1 MASHNNSYRLAIG
14 VSLAALTA
22 AATAPALARQPAA
35 TPSGSVRAATTA
47 WGVPVTDVVA
57 DPAIRYGRLANG
69 MRYAIQ
75 RNTTPKGTAS
85 VRLHFQFGSIA
96 EAEDER
102 GLAHFIEH
110 MAFNGTTNVAELEMV
125 RILERQGLAFGPD
138 TNAQTGFDSTTYLLE
153 LPATD
158 KPRIDTALFLM
169 REVAS
174 EVKFDPAS
182 VQRERGVIEGERRAR
197 DSFQL
202 RYVTGLLNFQAPQ
215 TPYGQR
221 LPMGTVAVINTAP
234 AARIADLYRRYYRPE
249 YATLVIVGD
258 LDPVAI
264 EAQVKARFADWRGKG
279 KAGAPLPRGRIDF
292 QRAPAFGSFV
302 DKAMTNTANL
312 TLYRPFVDPADTIAE
327 RNNKLVRA
335 IAIGMFNRRLERLA
349 TAPGSVLLGGSMS
362 ASEVEDVALS
372 TAVTLAAKD
381 GEWNAALAAAE
392 QEVRRA
398 TLHGFT
404 APELKEVTTN
414 LATSFET
421 AAAQAGTRRNEAL
434 AGAIVATIS
443 DDDFVTTPAWRLAHY
458 KAFAPTVTLAR
469 VNQEFRTLWSGSA
482 PMVFVSAKQ
491 PVGTP
496 QQLAVAFAKS
506 AATATPARADA
517 GVTAFA
523 YDSFGKAGTVV
534 ADQRIA
540 AAGVRTIRFAN
551 NVRLNLKKT
560 DFEQGKVRFEVRMA
574 GGELALPLD
583 KPGLGLLM
591 SITSS
596 LGGTGK
602 QSQDDLKQLMAG
614 KVVTLGTSVDEDA
627 FVSAGVTTPAD
638 LALQLKLSAA
648 YLLDPGYR
656 AEAYNHWTNIVPLI
670 ESQTRAQPQGVAQA
684 LVPVIYASGDTRFG
698 LPPTEALVARSFAE
712 ARAAYAPVAATA
724 PIDIGIVGDID
735 EAAVIAAIASSFG
748 ALPPRAAATPDYTAA
763 RVVRFRTDRT
773 PVTLTHNGTA
783 SQAMVIAAWPTDD
796 DRDPVRVAEFGLLSS
811 ALQIMLIDKVR
822 EELGDSYGATVASN
836 LSDTYPGFG
845 VLNASAVVAP
855 DKIDE
860 VRAAIDAATAQLR
873 SAPVSADLL
882 VRARN
887 PMLEHAGRSLRE
899 NGAWTGLVTR
909 AQSDPSR
916 LDRLLGL
923 RARIA
928 AITPAQ
934 LQALAVK
941 YLTPQQRL
949 DVKIVAAS
957 TPGAPPL
964 PPTAPPPRPAP
975 SATP

>member
-1 MASHNNSYRLAIG
+1 MASRVDLSRSAIG
-14 VSLAALTA
+14 VSLAALALPT
-22 AATAPALARQPAA
+22 PASTRQPADA
-35 TPSGSVRAATTA
+35 TRPTTA
-47 WGVPVTDVVA
+47 WGIALTDVMP
-57 DPAIRYGRLANG
+57 DPSIRYGRLANG
-69 MRYAIQ
+69 MAYAIQ

-85 VRLHFQFGSIA
+85 VRLNFRFGSIA

-110 MAFNGTTNVAELEMV
+110 MAFNGTTNVAEGEMV

-138 TNAQTGFDSTTYLLE
+138 TNAQTGFDSTTYLLD

-158 KPRIDTALFLM
+158 QARIDTALFLM

-174 EVKFDPAS
+174 EVKFDPAA

-202 RYVTGLLNFQAPQ
+202 HHLTSMLNFQTPH
-215 TPYGQR
+215 TPYGKR
-221 LPMGTVAVINTAP
+221 LPIGTIPVITTAP
-234 AARIADLYRRYYRPE
+234 AARLANLYHRYYRPE
-249 YATLVIVGD
+249 LATLVIVGD
-258 LDPVAI
+258 VDPAAI
-264 EAQVKARFADWRGKG
+264 ETQVKTKFGDWRGVG
-279 KAGAPLPRGRIDF
+279 PAGAPLPRGRVELT
-292 QRAPAFGSFV
+292 RPAAFGSYIN
-302 DKAMTNTANL
+302 KAMPNSANL
-312 TLYRPFVDPADTIAE
+312 TLYRPLADPADTVAE
-327 RNNKLVRA
+327 RNEQIIRT
-335 IAIGMFNRRLERLA
+335 IASAMFNRRLERLA

-362 ASEVEDVALS
+362 VGRVENAALS
-372 TAVTLAAKD
+372 TTVALGAKD
-381 GEWNAALAAAE
+381 GAWNAALATAE

-404 APELKEVTTN
+404 APELKQAMTN
-414 LATSFET
+414 LTTTFET
-421 AAAQAGTRRNEAL
+421 AAAQSDTRRNQAL
-434 AGAIVATIS
+434 ANSIVASIAKR
-443 DDDFVTTPAWRLAHY
+443 DFVTTPAWRLAQY
-458 KAFAPTVTLAR
+458 KAFAPSVTLAR
-469 VNQEFRTLWSGSA
+469 VNAQFRALWSGSA
-482 PMVFVSAKQ
+482 PVVFVSAKQ

-496 QQLAVAFAKS
+496 QQLASVFSRS
-506 AATATPARADA
+506 AAAPVPPRADS

-523 YDSFGKAGTVV
+523 YDHFGAAGTVV

-560 DFEQGKVRFEVRMA
+560 DFEQGRVRFEVRLA
-574 GGELALPLD
+574 GGQLALPID
-583 KPGLGLLM
+583 QPGLGLLM
-591 SITSS
+591 SATSS

-602 QSQDDLKQLMAG
+602 QSRDDLKQLLAG
-614 KVVTLGTSVDEDA
+614 KVVTLGASVDDDA
-627 FVSAGVTTPAD
+627 FVSAGGTTPAD

-656 AEAYNHWTNIVPLI
+656 PEAYDQWTNIVPLI
-670 ESQTRAQPQGVAQA
+670 DTQTRSQPQGIARA
-684 LVPVIYASGDTRFG
+684 LVPVIYANGDTRFG
-698 LPPTEALVARSFAE
+698 LPPRAALVARSLAE
-712 ARAAYAPVAATA
+712 AKAAYAPIAASA

-735 EAAVIAAIASSFG
+735 EAAAIAAVAQSFG
-748 ALPPRAAATPDYTAA
+748 ALPARAAAAPDYAAA

-773 PVTLTHNGTA
+773 PITLTHNGA
-783 SQAMVIAAWPTDD
+783 AGQAMVIAAWPTDD
-796 DRDPVRVAEFGLLSS
+796 DKDPVRVAELGLLSS

-822 EELGDSYGATVASN
+822 EELGDSYGASVGST

-873 SAPVSADLL
+873 SAPISADLL
-882 VRARN
+882 ARARN
-887 PMLEHAGRSLRE
+887 PMLERAERALRE

-928 AITPAQ
+928 AITADQ
-934 LQALAVK
+934 LQATAIK
-941 YLTPQQRL
+941 YLIPRHRL
-949 DVKIVAAS
+949 ELKIVAAS
-957 TPGAPPL
+957 AP
-964 PPTAPPPRPAP
+964 
-975 SATP
+975 ATIAAAR